1 MWIEIQLSG
10 KRGKSPTPQNPLYTI
25 KLLLQKPRIQTL
37 LKLMAAAGSTGS
49 GKRSVTIAVP
59 KRFEHQLI
67 EMTLYLQ
74 QFFASM
80 FT

>member
-1 MWIEIQLSG
+1 
-10 KRGKSPTPQNPLYTI
+10 
-25 KLLLQKPRIQTL
+25 
-37 LKLMAAAGSTGS
+37 MAAAGSTGNE
-49 GKRSVTIAVP
+49 KRSVTIAVP
-59 KRFEHQLI
+59 KRFEHHLI